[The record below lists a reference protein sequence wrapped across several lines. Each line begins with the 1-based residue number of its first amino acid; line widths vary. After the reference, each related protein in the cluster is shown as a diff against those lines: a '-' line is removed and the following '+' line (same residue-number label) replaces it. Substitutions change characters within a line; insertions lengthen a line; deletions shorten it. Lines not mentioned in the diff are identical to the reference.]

1 MTTFH
6 PYEIQHGE
14 YCIST
19 DSKRIQLD
27 VIAGFIKRSYWA
39 ATRPLEVIRRT
50 LETSL
55 CFGVY
60 HAPEQVG
67 FARVVT
73 DYATV
78 AWLCDVFIDESY
90 RGRGLGKLL
99 MQAIMSHPDLQ
110 TVRRWTL
117 NTRDA
122 HELYRKFGFTELKN
136 PNCSM
141 EKFNA

>member
-1 MTTFH
+1 MTTNH
-6 PYEIQHGE
+6 PYEIHHGE
-14 YCIST
+14 YCINTNS
-19 DSKRIQLD
+19 DQLQLD
-27 VIAGFIKRSYWA
+27 VISGFIQRSYWA
-39 ATRPLEVIRRT
+39 SDRPLEIIRRT

-55 CFGVY
+55 CFGLY
-60 HAPEQVG
+60 HATEQIG

-78 AWLCDVFIDESY
+78 AWLCDVFIDEAY
-90 RGRGLGKLL
+90 RGRRLGKHM

-122 HELYRKFGFTELKN
+122 HELYRKFGFSELRD
-136 PNCSM
+136 PNFSM
-141 EKFNA
+141 ERINA

>member
-6 PYEIQHGE
+6 SYEIHHGE

-19 DSKRIQLD
+19 DSKRLQLD
-27 VIAGFIKRSYWA
+27 VIAGFIERSYWA

-60 HAPEQVG
+60 HATEQVG

-122 HELYRKFGFTELKN
+122 HELYRKFGFTELKD
-136 PNCSM
+136 PNFSM

>member
-1 MTTFH
+1 MTTVH
-6 PYEIQHGE
+6 PYEIHHDE

-19 DSKRIQLD
+19 NSERLQID

-39 ATRPLEVIRRT
+39 ATRPLDVIRLT
-50 LETSL
+50 FETSL

-60 HAPEQVG
+60 HATEQVG

-99 MQAIMSHPDLQ
+99 MQAIMAHPDLQ

-122 HELYRKFGFTELKN
+122 HELYRKFGFTELKD
-136 PNCSM
+136 PNFSM

>member
-1 MTTFH
+1 MTTIH
-6 PYEIQHGE
+6 PYEIHHGE
-14 YCIST
+14 YCINTNS
-19 DSKRIQLD
+19 DQLQLD
-27 VIAGFIKRSYWA
+27 VISGFIQRSYWA
-39 ATRPLEVIRRT
+39 SDRPLEIIRRT

-55 CFGVY
+55 CFGLY
-60 HAPEQVG
+60 HATEQIG

-78 AWLCDVFIDESY
+78 AWLCDVFIDEAY
-90 RGRGLGKLL
+90 RGRGLGKHM

-122 HELYRKFGFTELKN
+122 HELYRKFGFSELRD
-136 PNCSM
+136 PNFSM
-141 EKFNA
+141 ERINA

>member
-1 MTTFH
+1 MTNNQT
-6 PYEIQHGE
+6 YEIYYGE
-14 YCIST
+14 YFFST
-19 DSKRIQLD
+19 NPERLQLD
-27 VIAGFIKRSYWA
+27 VIAGFLKQSYWA
-39 ATRPLEVIRRT
+39 ATRPLDLIKRT

-60 HAPEQVG
+60 HGSLQVG

-73 DYATV
+73 DYASV
-78 AWLCDVFIDESY
+78 AWLCDVFIDTPY

-99 MQAIMSHPDLQ
+99 IQTIVTHPDLQ

-122 HELYRKFGFTELKN
+122 HELYRKFGFSELREPKY
-136 PNCSM
+136 SM
-141 EKFNA
+141 ERINS